1 MMAEEAK
8 TDESQLT
15 LPSFSETQKKKA
27 RAWFKQAEAK
37 REQRDYDYAI
47 ECYTQGLNFWPE
59 AVEAGHKPLRS
70 LAVQRTQA
78 GGKKPGMME
87 GLKHSMAGK
96 DVKKAMLNAEYLM
109 AKDPQNA
116 GYIDG
121 VLKNAGKGL
130 FLETLVWIAPIAF
143 ESMKK
148 EKKPNQ
154 GRFKNFRQVLA
165 EAADQASAAGAGPIA
180 THLLEQA
187 VNSVDFLVARGGTDD
202 ALRDEQRDLSGRL
215 TIVKGKYSDSESFRD
230 SIQDSDSQKRLH
242 DAERSKQGVET
253 QRALLDAARQE
264 FAEHPDDTRV
274 LNKFVDALVRTE
286 AREYEDEAV
295 QVLEAAYQRDRNYAH
310 KSRADDIRLR
320 QLQRQV
326 RQARAAAQQSGS
338 DDDKQQARLS
348 AKELIQLE
356 GDVYRER
363 VKQYPTD
370 LRMKYRLGRALFAAH
385 EFDEAIPVLQQ
396 AQGDPRSRLQARVLM
411 GRAFFENGSFGQARE
426 VLRETLDEHE
436 TPADD
441 TGKELLFWL
450 ARACEENQ
458 EHEAASDYYG
468 KLLRLDYN
476 YANGEARQRLE
487 RLKQS
492 D

>member
-1 MMAEEAK
+1 M
-8 TDESQLT
+8 
-15 LPSFSETQKKKA
+15 
-27 RAWFKQAEAK
+27 
-37 REQRDYDYAI
+37 
-47 ECYTQGLNFWPE
+47 
-59 AVEAGHKPLRS
+59 
-70 LAVQRTQA
+70 
-78 GGKKPGMME
+78 
-87 GLKHSMAGK
+87 
-96 DVKKAMLNAEYLM
+96 
-109 AKDPQNA
+109 
-116 GYIDG
+116 
-121 VLKNAGKGL
+121 
-130 FLETLVWIAPIAF
+130 
-143 ESMKK
+143 
-148 EKKPNQ
+148 
-154 GRFKNFRQVLA
+154 A